1 MNKRGNQ
8 SNMLTSTSPMS
19 VKSFFEK
26 YQKAN
31 QDFDIEEI
39 GSCYAEE
46 FIFGQPD
53 GVRMVK
59 KEDFLRMLPKR
70 KEMMQ
75 KTGQESSD
83 VISLKETAI
92 SEQYTQVEVVWKM
105 KYRKDKKAIEDSNTA
120 TYILFKSSNGMQI
133 VTQIDHQDLIK
144 KVQELGLLR

>member
-1 MNKRGNQ
+1 
-8 SNMLTSTSPMS
+8 MLTNTSPMS

-31 QDFDIEEI
+31 QDFDIKEI

-53 GVRMVK
+53 EVRAVK

-75 KTGQESSD
+75 KTGQISSE
-83 VISLKETAI
+83 VVSLKETPI
-92 SEQYTQVEVVWKM
+92 SEQYTQAEVTWKM
-105 KYRKDKKAIEDSNTA
+105 RYRKDKKAIEDSNTA

-144 KVQELGLLR
+144 KIQELGLLR